1 MVLMEVDCPRERNY
15 VNSQPPT
22 SNSQLLEVARKA
34 LPVGSWE
41 LGVDWAKLQKF
52 QINME
57 KSSIGLDGNVAG
69 ALAYAMGWV
78 TGVALLL
85 IERENAFVRFHAL
98 QSALAFGALSVAWMI
113 SLSIP
118 IFGWFL
124 AFVVIPP
131 FSVVLWLFMM
141 FKAYQGERYKLP
153 VVGDVAE
160 QRA

>member
-1 MVLMEVDCPRERNY
+1 MD
-15 VNSQPPT
+15 
-22 SNSQLLEVARKA
+22 
-34 LPVGSWE
+34 
-41 LGVDWAKLQKF
+41 
-52 QINME
+52 

-85 IERENAFVRFHAL
+85 VERDNAFVRFHAL
-98 QSALAFGALSVAWMI
+98 QSTLAFGALCGAWMV
-113 SLSIP
+113 SLSMP
-118 IFGWFL
+118 IVGLFL
-124 AFVVIPP
+124 AFVVILP

-160 QRA
+160 QRTIPHP